1 MEPKPAPTTFSGILK
16 HLGPGLIITA
26 TIVGSGE
33 LIMTP
38 KLAGEAGFSLLW
50 FIIFGCIIKVFIQVE
65 LGRYAITHGK
75 TTLAAMDSVPGPRF
89 QFPWKTEKGIV
100 NVQASWMVWFWVV
113 MFIGSCLQI
122 AGMMDGLASIVF
134 DKQETGHKILLFLIA
149 VATIALLLS
158 GRYRLVER
166 VCIGMVLLFTIFT
179 VLALIAL
186 QFTDFKILGSDIVEG
201 FKFKLPDEFTT
212 AFAAFAII
220 GVGTSELI
228 YYPYWCLE
236 KGYARNAGANDN
248 SASWLGRARGWINV
262 MKWDAWISCVIY
274 TAATCAFFL
283 LGAATLFRTGQQV
296 GDVGMIATLSNM
308 YKGAFGDTGE
318 LIFNIGCFC
327 VLFSTVF
334 GATAANS
341 RLFADCIPVFKIR
354 ELKSE
359 DERAKWVK
367 IGVVVLVIFSFLISI
382 IFGEPVTL
390 IVYGSIAQGALLPF
404 LALAAV
410 YFLFVRID
418 KKLRSGTAWNIF
430 LMISVASMVA
440 VGCYQLYEKLK

>member
-1 MEPKPAPTTFSGILK
+1 MDSKPAPTTFSGILK

-89 QFPWKTEKGIV
+89 QFLWKTEERLI

-113 MFIGSCLQI
+113 MYIGSCLQI

-134 DKQETGHKILLFLIA
+134 DKVETGHKIMLFVIA
-149 VATIALLLS
+149 LATIALLLS

-186 QFTDFKILGSDIVEG
+186 QFTEFKILGSEIEEG
-201 FKFKLPDEFTT
+201 FKFKLPDKFTT

-236 KGYARNAGANDN
+236 KGYARNTGSNDN
-248 SASWLGRARGWINV
+248 SAGWLDRARGWINV

-354 ELKSE
+354 ELNSE

-367 IGVVVLVIFSFLISI
+367 IGVVVLIVFSFFISI

-418 KKLRSGTAWNIF
+418 KKLRSGKTWNVF
-430 LMISVASMVA
+430 LMISVVSMVL

>member
-1 MEPKPAPTTFSGILK
+1 MDPKPAPTTFSGILK

-89 QFPWKTEKGIV
+89 QFPWKTEERLI

-113 MFIGSCLQI
+113 MYIGSCLQI

-134 DKQETGHKILLFLIA
+134 DKAETGHKIMLFVIA
-149 VATIALLLS
+149 LATIALLLS

-186 QFTDFKILGSDIVEG
+186 QFTEFKILGSEIEEG
-201 FKFKLPDEFTT
+201 FKFKLPDKFTT

-236 KGYARNAGANDN
+236 KGYARNTGANDN
-248 SASWLGRARGWINV
+248 SAGWLDRARGWINV

-367 IGVVVLVIFSFLISI
+367 IGVVVLICFSFFISI

-418 KKLRSGTAWNIF
+418 KKLRSGKTWNLF
-430 LMISVASMVA
+430 LMISVVSMVL

>member
-186 QFTDFKILGSDIVEG
+186 QFTDFKILGSS
-201 FKFKLPDEFTT
+201 L
-212 AFAAFAII
+212 
-220 GVGTSELI
+220 
-228 YYPYWCLE
+228 
-236 KGYARNAGANDN
+236 
-248 SASWLGRARGWINV
+248 
-262 MKWDAWISCVIY
+262 
-274 TAATCAFFL
+274 
-283 LGAATLFRTGQQV
+283 
-296 GDVGMIATLSNM
+296 
-308 YKGAFGDTGE
+308 
-318 LIFNIGCFC
+318 
-327 VLFSTVF
+327 
-334 GATAANS
+334 
-341 RLFADCIPVFKIR
+341 
-354 ELKSE
+354 
-359 DERAKWVK
+359 
-367 IGVVVLVIFSFLISI
+367 
-382 IFGEPVTL
+382 
-390 IVYGSIAQGALLPF
+390 
-404 LALAAV
+404 
-410 YFLFVRID
+410 
-418 KKLRSGTAWNIF
+418 
-430 LMISVASMVA
+430 
-440 VGCYQLYEKLK
+440 

>member
-1 MEPKPAPTTFSGILK
+1 
-16 HLGPGLIITA
+16 
-26 TIVGSGE
+26 
-33 LIMTP
+33 
-38 KLAGEAGFSLLW
+38 
-50 FIIFGCIIKVFIQVE
+50 
-65 LGRYAITHGK
+65 
-75 TTLAAMDSVPGPRF
+75 
-89 QFPWKTEKGIV
+89 
-100 NVQASWMVWFWVV
+100 
-113 MFIGSCLQI
+113 
-122 AGMMDGLASIVF
+122 
-134 DKQETGHKILLFLIA
+134 
-149 VATIALLLS
+149 
-158 GRYRLVER
+158 
-166 VCIGMVLLFTIFT
+166 
-179 VLALIAL
+179 
-186 QFTDFKILGSDIVEG
+186 
-201 FKFKLPDEFTT
+201 
-212 AFAAFAII
+212 
-220 GVGTSELI
+220 
-228 YYPYWCLE
+228 
-236 KGYARNAGANDN
+236 
-248 SASWLGRARGWINV
+248 

-430 LMISVASMVA
+430 LMISVASVVA